1 MRMSSE
7 KQSQQTTNETIRDG
21 HNQIMIMNDI
31 IHLNGPMII
40 IGCQN
45 ECVSV
50 SMDVCVVVD
59 SGMNS
64 TNN

>member
-1 MRMSSE
+1 MSSG
-7 KQSQQTTNETIRDG
+7 KQSQQRRNQLWTIRDG
-21 HNQIMIMNDI
+21 HNQIMIMNGI
-31 IHLNGPMII
+31 IHLNGAMII

-50 SMDVCVVVD
+50 SMDVCVLVD